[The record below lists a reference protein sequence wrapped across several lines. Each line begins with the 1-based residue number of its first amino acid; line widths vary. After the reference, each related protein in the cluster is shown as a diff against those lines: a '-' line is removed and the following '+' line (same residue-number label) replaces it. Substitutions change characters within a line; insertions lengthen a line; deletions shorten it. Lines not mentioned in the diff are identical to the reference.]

1 MEGRKFRQPHGDK
14 LHGNGPNRITLRRI
28 QAIAVLAMAAS
39 AAGCSLLSRKKPA
52 DTPAVIAAREA
63 EDARITR
70 EIEARLSA
78 EPSIG
83 AGKVRAQVERGE
95 VTLFGGVT
103 GFGALRCAERNA
115 GLVRGVRLVIDQLVL
130 DPGPRDVRCLAPRV
144 FPGTRTASQ

>member
-1 MEGRKFRQPHGDK
+1 M
-14 LHGNGPNRITLRRI
+14 
-28 QAIAVLAMAAS
+28 AVLAMAGS
-39 AAGCSLLSRKKPA
+39 AAGCSLFSRKKPA
-52 DTPAVIAAREA
+52 DTPAMIAARQA
-63 EDARITR
+63 EDARIAH
-70 EIEARLSA
+70 EVEARLAA

-83 AGKVRAQVERGE
+83 GGKVRAQVERGE